1 MIPLP
6 ASGQPIR
13 VLIVDDHPIVR
24 AGLAA
29 VVGLQPS
36 LTVCAECGDAD
47 EAVAAVRAQRP
58 DLAIVDMTLGTASAI
73 PLFQR
78 LAQQRPGLR
87 MLALSMHDETIFA
100 PRALQAGAHGY
111 LMKGSSIET
120 LLDAIR
126 TVLSGQLYASDRMRN
141 QVLQDLVSGATA
153 TAGDGLGRLT
163 RSELVV
169 LQMTATG
176 AGTREIAELLH
187 RSQKTIESHRSNIRR
202 KLNLGSSS
210 ALIHFATRW
219 AAKTGSN

>member
-1 MIPLP
+1 MMSRQPP
-6 ASGQPIR
+6 RKPIR

-29 VVGLQPS
+29 VIGQDTGLA
-36 LTVCAECGDAD
+36 VCAECGSAD
-47 EAVAAVRAQRP
+47 EAVAAVGEQQP
-58 DLAIVDMTLGTASAI
+58 DLAIVDLTLGTASAI
-73 PLFQR
+73 PLFHR
-78 LAQQRPGLR
+78 LLQYRPGLR

-120 LLDAIR
+120 LLDAIH
-126 TVLSGQLYASDRMRN
+126 TVLAGQLYVSDRMRN
-141 QVLQDLVSGATA
+141 QVLQDLVHGATA
-153 TAGDGLGRLT
+153 AVGDGLGKLT

-169 LQMTATG
+169 LQMTGTG
-176 AGTREIAELLH
+176 AGTREIAEMLH

-210 ALIHFATRW
+210 ALIHFATQW
-219 AAKTGSN
+219 AAKTGST